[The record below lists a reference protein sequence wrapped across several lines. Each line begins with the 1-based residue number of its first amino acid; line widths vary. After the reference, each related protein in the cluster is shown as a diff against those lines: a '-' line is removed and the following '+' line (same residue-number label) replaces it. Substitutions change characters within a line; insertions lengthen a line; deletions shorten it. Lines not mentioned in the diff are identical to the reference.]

1 MVILSLPSCV
11 EDFEGR
17 ISHSV
22 VVGASE
28 TLVFVAP
35 QLRDKRKGEIDT
47 RLRSLNSSLVAIK
60 SSVDV
65 KLGEAYI
72 GRVND
77 ILARVLVIS
86 KLSETAFQVYL
97 MDEGMKSEVAYDEL
111 FEFPSLMAEF
121 SVFDCVCPFFM
132 SFTDKP
138 NVFDEFVGCRCR
150 CTVVDIDHS
159 NIVVGY
165 VKGRLLVEVD
175 GTFVDMRSVLDARTD
190 DQKRSHTDSVSG
202 SPQDSVFE
210 KDNSLSSQNEG
221 SAPTSISDISHCAV
235 RAAGMVSRDVSKKNT
250 PRAQHGS
257 MRTFVNRELH
267 ENTAANE
274 HYSKMG
280 ALFRQTAFKE
290 FSPGHMPTKL
300 RVRFEKKDRSV
311 KTFWVVNPRTF
322 SAIEKALRDN
332 ESIFGEY
339 PYMRGD
345 EDANVLRSIPCIVYT
360 RADSSHTTFFRAV
373 AAHYDKKTRRF
384 SIFLVDF
391 GWFKW
396 VLAKDVID
404 ISSMDKTNP
413 LRDLPVALIHCRE
426 DNSSPLR
433 AEELVKGNDYMMT
446 VKSSGAAKIF
456 SVLIDNINALS
467 VERSP
472 FPLDEEDAKKEL
484 EGSADGDPLDVCRK
498 IVNETCHQQL
508 MNSLVMESLTVARR
522 ELAMQQQQTFWSPFY
537 GNSAA
542 TAAMPVMM
550 PPVALPLAMPI
561 FLPMPSGLNVSGVN
575 NVVSSPDSASDG
587 NALNGN
593 SQWGTQRES
602 SHFVSHQNTAT
613 FSSPFNGSSWQENR
627 DQSTNRRHLRDYTFP
642 SDRRR
647 FFGDGDG
654 GGRHG
659 RSGNNERSS
668 FAFGNANSDVPLWA
682 TLGKRRGGRRGEG
695 RDIASPVNRM
705 TAWERAVAE
714 DRANRKLAAGD
725 ADAKVDTD

>member
-1 MVILSLPSCV
+1 MVVLSLPSCV

-22 VVGASE
+22 VVGPSE

-35 QLRDKRKGEIDT
+35 ELRDKHKEEIDT
-47 RLRSLNSSLVAIK
+47 RLRSLNSSLIAIK
-60 SSVDV
+60 SSLDV

-97 MDEGMKSEVAYDEL
+97 VDEGMKSEVAYDEL

-121 SVFDCVCPFFM
+121 SVFDCVCPVFM
-132 SFTDKP
+132 PFTDKP
-138 NVFDEFVGCRCR
+138 NLFDEFVGCRCR
-150 CTVVDIDHS
+150 CIVVDTDHS
-159 NIVVGY
+159 SIVVGY

-175 GTFVDMRSVLDARTD
+175 GTFMDMRSVLDAKSD
-190 DQKRSHTDSVSG
+190 DQKRSHTDSTSE

-210 KDNSLSSQNEG
+210 KDNSSSSQNEG
-221 SAPTSISDISHCAV
+221 SAPTSISDISRCGV
-235 RAAGMVSRDVSKKNT
+235 RAAGMVSRDGAKKNK
-250 PRAQHGS
+250 PRAQHGN

-267 ENTAANE
+267 ENNATNE
-274 HYSKMG
+274 HCNKMG

-290 FSPGHMPTKL
+290 FTPGHMPTKL
-300 RVRFEKKDRSV
+300 RVRFEKKDRSM

-322 SAIEKALRDN
+322 SAVEKALRDN

-345 EDANVLRSIPCIVYT
+345 EDANVLRSIPCVVYT
-360 RADSSHTTFFRAV
+360 RADSSHTTFFRGV

-396 VLAKDVID
+396 VLANDVID
-404 ISSMDKTNP
+404 ISSMDKANP
-413 LRDLPVALIHCRE
+413 LLDLPVALIHCRE
-426 DNSSPLR
+426 DNASPLR
-433 AEELVKGNDYMMT
+433 AKELVKGNDYMIT
-446 VKSSGAAKIF
+446 VKSGGAAKIF
-456 SVLIDNINALS
+456 NVLIDDVNALS
-467 VERSP
+467 VERSLS
-472 FPLDEEDAKKEL
+472 LDEEGVKKEL
-484 EGSADGDPLDVCRK
+484 EGSADADPLAVCKK

-522 ELAMQQQQTFWSPFY
+522 ELAMQQQQTFWPPYY

-542 TAAMPVMM
+542 TGAMPVMM

-561 FLPMPSGLNVSGVN
+561 FLPMPSGLNAPGAN
-575 NVVSSPDSASDG
+575 NAVSSPDNASNG

-593 SQWGTQRES
+593 SQWDAQREN
-602 SHFVSHQNTAT
+602 SHFGSRQNTTT
-613 FSSPFNGSSWQENR
+613 FNSSFNGSSWQQNR
-627 DQSTNRRHLRDYTFP
+627 NQNANRGHSRDNTFS

-647 FFGDGDG
+647 FFVDGDG
-654 GGRHG
+654 GGRRG
-659 RSGNNERSS
+659 RGGNSERNS
-668 FAFGNANSDVPLWA
+668 FGFGNRKQRTTFDND
-682 TLGKRRGGRRGEG
+682 TNEGGN
-695 RDIASPVNRM
+695 D
-705 TAWERAVAE
+705 
-714 DRANRKLAAGD
+714 
-725 ADAKVDTD
+725 

>member
-1 MVILSLPSCV
+1 
-11 EDFEGR
+11 
-17 ISHSV
+17 
-22 VVGASE
+22 
-28 TLVFVAP
+28 
-35 QLRDKRKGEIDT
+35 
-47 RLRSLNSSLVAIK
+47 
-60 SSVDV
+60 
-65 KLGEAYI
+65 
-72 GRVND
+72 
-77 ILARVLVIS
+77 
-86 KLSETAFQVYL
+86 
-97 MDEGMKSEVAYDEL
+97 MKSEVAYDEL

-121 SVFDCVCPFFM
+121 M
-132 SFTDKP
+132 
-138 NVFDEFVGCRCR
+138 
-150 CTVVDIDHS
+150 DIDHS

-373 AAHYDKKTRRF
+373 AAHYDKKTRRIFEKLGFFVHKF

-484 EGSADGDPLDVCRK
+484 EGSADGDPLDVYYDCR
-498 IVNETCHQQL
+498 
-508 MNSLVMESLTVARR
+508 
-522 ELAMQQQQTFWSPFY
+522 SPFY

-668 FAFGNANSDVPLWA
+668 FAFGN
-682 TLGKRRGGRRGEG
+682 GKQLSTF
-695 RDIASPVNRM
+695 DN
-705 TAWERAVAE
+705 
-714 DRANRKLAAGD
+714 
-725 ADAKVDTD
+725 DTNENGNE